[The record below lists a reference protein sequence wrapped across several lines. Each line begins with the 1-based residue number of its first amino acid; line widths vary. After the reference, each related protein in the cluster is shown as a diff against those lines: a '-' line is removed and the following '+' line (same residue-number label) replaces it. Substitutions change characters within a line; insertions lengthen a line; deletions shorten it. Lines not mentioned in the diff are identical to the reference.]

1 MLTKATRPE
10 RILLSPAFSIGLA
23 ICAAAVMAAWGGV
36 ENWLAIPLSILL
48 GAVASVRV
56 RARSLFKG
64 PSFTVLSTFML
75 LQAASAQSVN
85 GCLLAC
91 FALATTI
98 ILFFCFMQPDVTRL
112 FFLLF
117 LANGAIAVFRPEWLM
132 WAVVMLG
139 IMMTIRAFSMRGLV
153 ASLLGLIT
161 PYIIIP
167 VWSAALAPDPVA
179 TLELLLKPYSE
190 PVFYLP
196 DHLPSEAFLFSSA
209 ACILLSLMTF
219 LTAYGYP
226 VQSRSLNMA
235 LFVMSIGAIIF
246 PLITAGGDM
255 LWLPLLNLCTAYHAA
270 HLIASN
276 RGGWVFAVIIWVVII
291 LFIIKQLCG
300 L

>member
-23 ICAAAVMAAWGGV
+23 LCAAAVMALWGGV

-64 PSFTVLSTFML
+64 PTFTVLSTFML

-117 LANGAIAVFRPEWLM
+117 LANGAIAVFRPQWLM
-132 WAVVMLG
+132 WAVVMLSVM
-139 IMMTIRAFSMRGLV
+139 ISIRAFSMRGLV
-153 ASLLGLIT
+153 AALLGLIT
-161 PYIIIP
+161 AYIIIP
-167 VWSAALAPDPVA
+167 VWSAAFSADPISV
-179 TLELLLKPYSE
+179 LEHFLQPYAE
-190 PVFYLP
+190 AVFVPVQIL
-196 DHLPSEAFLFSSA
+196 SEAFMFSAA

-226 VQSRSLNMA
+226 VQARSLNMA
-235 LFVMSIGAIIF
+235 IFVISLGAIVF
-246 PLITAGGDM
+246 PLITVGGDM

-276 RGGWVFAVIIWVVII
+276 RGGWIFAVIIWVVIT